1 MWLRAL
7 RPAWDSP
14 VSAFERSRDN
24 FRVTTDVAQMDIDA
38 IHAYLTRSY
47 WAEGIS
53 KELMA
58 RAMAGSLNF
67 GLLDGARQIGFARV
81 ITDRATFAYLCDVYV
96 LEEYQGRGLGTW
108 MMQELMTHPELQ
120 GLRRFGLVTRDAHG
134 LYEKCGFSALSNAL
148 GHMEIVR
155 PGLYLKP

>member
-1 MWLRAL
+1 M
-7 RPAWDSP
+7 
-14 VSAFERSRDN
+14 SAFERNRAT
-24 FRVTTDVAQMDIDA
+24 FRLTTDTGAMDLDA

-67 GLLDGARQIGFARV
+67 GLLEGERQIGFARV
-81 ITDRATFAYLCDVYV
+81 ITDHATYAYLCDVYV
-96 LEEYQGRGLGTW
+96 LDEYQGRGLGTW
-108 MMQELMTHPELQ
+108 MMQELMAHPDLQ
-120 GLRRFGLVTRDAHG
+120 GLRRFGLVTWDAHG
-134 LYEKCGFSALSNAL
+134 LYEKCGFAELANPA

-155 PGLYLKP
+155 PGLYLRS